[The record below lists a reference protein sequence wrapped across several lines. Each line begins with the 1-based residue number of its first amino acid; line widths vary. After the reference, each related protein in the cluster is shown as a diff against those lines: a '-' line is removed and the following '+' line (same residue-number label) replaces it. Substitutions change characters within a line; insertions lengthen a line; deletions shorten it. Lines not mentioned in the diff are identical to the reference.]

1 MAALGVQAL
10 LGIANIVWM
19 LPLGLAV
26 AHHAVAVLLLLLALN
41 LHDRA
46 RSPVMEAS
54 HEYRVVCG

>member
-1 MAALGVQAL
+1 VQAL

-26 AHHAVAVLLLLLALN
+26 AHHSVAVLLLLLALN